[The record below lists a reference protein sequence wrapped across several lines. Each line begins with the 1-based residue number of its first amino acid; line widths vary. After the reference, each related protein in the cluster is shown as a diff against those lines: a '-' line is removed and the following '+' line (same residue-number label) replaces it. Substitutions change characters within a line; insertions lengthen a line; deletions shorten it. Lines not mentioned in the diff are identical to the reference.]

1 MESLHAV
8 NLPFPPGVRTLRS
21 YDRGWLRGDVVAGI
35 TVAAYAVP
43 QVMAYAELAG
53 LPAVVGLYAIL
64 VPLALYALLGSS
76 RQLSVGPESTTALLT
91 AAAIGPLAAG
101 DPARYAAL
109 AAVLA
114 VLVAAYCV
122 AAWALRLGFV
132 ADLLSRPVLV
142 GYLTGVAITMIVGQL
157 GTVTGVDVEGASVT
171 ERLASFVANLDTI
184 DPVTTALSLAVLTLL
199 LIIQRW
205 LPRAP
210 GPLIVV
216 LGASAVVAALGWADR
231 VAVVGE
237 VPFGLPDLEVP
248 AVTTDDLALLALPAL
263 GLMIVGYTDNVL
275 TARSFANRR
284 HEDVDANSELL
295 ALGAANLGAGVTQ
308 GMPVSSSGSRTAL
321 GDAAGSRTQVY
332 SLVMLAAIV
341 ATLLVFRP
349 VLETFPLAAL
359 GALVVY
365 AALRLIDLPAFGA
378 LWRFRTAEL
387 ALGLA
392 TTIAVLALDILLGVL
407 VAVGLSVIELLYRVA
422 RPHDAIQGL
431 VPGMAGMHDVDDY
444 PQAQQVP
451 GLVVYR
457 YDSPLFFAN
466 AADFRRRALA
476 AVDEVERD
484 EGPVSWLLLNV
495 ESNVEV
501 DSTAVAALEDLRRTL
516 ADRGI
521 VLALARVKQDLAVQL
536 LRAGFLQ
543 RIGSD
548 KVFPTLPT
556 AREGYAR
563 WQEQLRSTDATERD
577 PDL

>member
-1 MESLHAV
+1 M
-8 NLPFPPGVRTLRS
+8 NRTYERS
-21 YDRGWLRGDVVAGI
+21 WLRGDVVAGI

-64 VPLALYALLGSS
+64 VPLVLYAVLGSS

-109 AAVLA
+109 AALLA
-114 VLVAAYCV
+114 LLVAGYCF

-142 GYLTGVAITMIVGQL
+142 GYLTGVALTMIVGQL
-157 GTVTGVDVEGASVT
+157 GTVTGVDVEGSSVS
-171 ERLASFVANLDTI
+171 ERLVDFAASLGSI
-184 DPVTTALSLAVLTLL
+184 DPVTTAVSVTVLVALLA
-199 LIIQRW
+199 IQHW
-205 LPRAP
+205 FPRAP

-216 LGASAVVAALGWADR
+216 LAASAAVAVLGWTER
-231 VAVVGE
+231 VAVVGT
-237 VPFGLPDLEVP
+237 VPFGLPDFVLPDV
-248 AVTTDDLALLALPAL
+248 AASDIGLLALPAL

-284 HEDVDANSELL
+284 HEEIDPNTELL
-295 ALGAANLGAGVTQ
+295 ALGASNLGAGFTQ

-321 GDAAGSRTQVY
+321 GSAAGSRTQVY

-341 ATLLVFRP
+341 VTLFAFRP
-349 VLETFPLAAL
+349 VLEYFPLAAL

-365 AALRLIDLPAFGA
+365 AALRLIDLPAFGQ
-378 LWRFRTAEL
+378 LWRFRATE
-387 ALGLA
+387 LGLA
-392 TTIAVLALDILLGVL
+392 LATTVAVLALDILTGVL
-407 VAVGLSVIELLYRVA
+407 VAVGLSVVELLYRVA
-422 RPHDAIQGL
+422 RPHDAIEGL
-431 VPGMAGMHDVDDY
+431 VPGLAGMHDVDDY
-444 PQAQQVP
+444 PEAETVP

-466 AADFRRRALA
+466 AADFRKRAVA

-484 EGPVSWLLLNV
+484 DGEVRWLLLNV
-495 ESNVEV
+495 ESNVEI
-501 DSTAVAALEDLRRTL
+501 DSTAVAALDELRRQME
-516 ADRGI
+516 DRGV

-536 LRAGFLQ
+536 ARGGFLQ
-543 RIGSD
+543 RVGTD
-548 KVFPTLPT
+548 RVFPTLPT
-556 AREGYAR
+556 ALKGY
-563 WQEQLRSTDATERD
+563 EQWAKAIPSSDA
-577 PDL
+577 